1 MRPGPDALGRKRRAT
16 ALSTRP
22 LPRRRQQ
29 GSSVFDDVDAWLDRV
44 QIVDEGDDEVAK
56 FLDTLD
62 LHGPQEREMLEEL
75 ARETP
80 LAKPDEFLA
89 AHRRAVASLETLGRH
104 GYRSAVIPHWLKP
117 AFFGRFVVELV
128 ARYVVVS
135 YLRRVSTEM
144 RNLYWLRAIQSPVGS
159 NERILLRRAR
169 VEAEGLMVVFKRRE
183 LGLPSFVVGGVL
195 IPVVLALV
203 RLIQG
208 LSLGQWWASVLVAV
222 VGALVVL
229 LVSAVALRGDGE
241 PAHPARDAGPALRT
255 LGRGRRGGEAAARP
269 EPEVRRRRDRR
280 HHADVVRR
288 PRRDRDRRPDL
299 AVTHRSS
306 APRWPAWKTWPSP
319 DARSIHSFE

>member
-1 MRPGPDALGRKRRAT
+1 M
-16 ALSTRP
+16 
-22 LPRRRQQ
+22 PRRRQQ
-29 GSSVFDDVDAWLDRV
+29 GISVFDDVDAWLDRL

-75 ARETP
+75 ARKAP
-80 LAKPDEFLA
+80 LAKPDEFPG

-104 GYRSAVIPHWLKP
+104 GYRSAVIPRWLKP

-135 YLRRVSTEM
+135 YLRRVSTDM
-144 RNLYWLRAIQSPVGS
+144 RNLYWLRAIQSPAGAK
-159 NERILLRRAR
+159 ERIVLRRAR

-195 IPVVLALV
+195 IPIVLALV

-208 LSLGQWWASVLVAV
+208 LSLSQWWASVLVAV

-229 LVSAVALRGDGE
+229 LVSAVALRGAAMASRRIRLATRA
-241 PAHPARDAGPALRT
+241 PLYALWDAV
-255 LGRGRRGGEAAARP
+255 GGEGKPPHDQSRKFA
-269 EPEVRRRRDRR
+269 
-280 HHADVVRR
+280 VV
-288 PRRDRDRRPDL
+288 
-299 AVTHRSS
+299 AIVVTTL
-306 APRWPAWKTWPSP
+306 TWFVVPV
-319 DARSIHSFE
+319 AIAIVFLT

>member
-1 MRPGPDALGRKRRAT
+1 MPHAGHSG
-16 ALSTRP
+16 
-22 LPRRRQQ
+22 RRQQ
-29 GSSVFDDVDAWLDRV
+29 GISVFDDVDAWLDRV

-75 ARETP
+75 ARKKP
-80 LAKPDEFLA
+80 LAKPDEFPA

-104 GYRSAVIPHWLKP
+104 GYRSAVIPGWLRP
-117 AFFGRFVVELV
+117 SFFGRFVVELV

-144 RNLYWLRAIQSPVGS
+144 RNMYWLRAIQSPVGA

-169 VEAEGLMVVFKRRE
+169 VESEGLMVVFKRRE
-183 LGLPSFVVGGVL
+183 LGLPSFVVGGIL

-208 LSLGQWWASVLVAV
+208 LSLSEWWASVLVAV

-229 LVSAVALRGDGE
+229 LVSAVALRGAAMASRRIRLATQA
-241 PAHPARDAGPALRT
+241 PLYALW
-255 LGRGRRGGEAAARP
+255 
-269 EPEVRRRRDRR
+269 
-280 HHADVVRR
+280 DVVGGAGKPPHDQSRKF
-288 PRRDRDRRPDL
+288 
-299 AVTHRSS
+299 AVVAIVVTTLT
-306 APRWPAWKTWPSP
+306 WFVVPAAIAFVVLT
-319 DARSIHSFE
+319 